1 MLYILS
7 HDTFLFNGLNRMLN
21 NYRAVQL
28 NQIKELRQIKD
39 NTVIIDS
46 LCYPGK
52 IQHCLLVL
60 TGIPVKN
67 IIFLCSFRMGNI
79 NYPHKINYIPR
90 KIKIDSFI
98 TESDKIT
105 NINVNITLPELTLTE
120 LIMIRYY
127 IRNHTDET
135 IAKKLNISLTTLRF
149 HKYQV
154 MLKLKLKR
162 MHHII
167 YTEHYNYIMG

>member
-1 MLYILS
+1 
-7 HDTFLFNGLNRMLN
+7 
-21 NYRAVQL
+21 
-28 NQIKELRQIKD
+28 
-39 NTVIIDS
+39 
-46 LCYPGK
+46 
-52 IQHCLLVL
+52 
-60 TGIPVKN
+60 
-67 IIFLCSFRMGNI
+67 MGNI
-79 NYPHKINYIPR
+79 NSPHKINYIPR

-149 HKYQV
+149 HKYHV